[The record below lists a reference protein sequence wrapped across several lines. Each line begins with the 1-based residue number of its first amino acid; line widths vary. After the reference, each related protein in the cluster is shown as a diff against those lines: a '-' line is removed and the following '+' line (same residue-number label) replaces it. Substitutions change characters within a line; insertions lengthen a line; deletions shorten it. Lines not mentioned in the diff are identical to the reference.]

1 MLHICIHKG
10 AGRFLWQEQRSANQ
24 AYCLHPSGLVFLE
37 TSGKT
42 LVLGIPKVG
51 EGWSWG
57 HAASPCSGQ
66 SVSGEV
72 YLYKCGDQ
80 AGLFSPPE

>member
-10 AGRFLWQEQRSANQ
+10 AGRFLWQELRSANQ

-42 LVLGIPKVG
+42 LFLGFLRWEKAGPGGTWPVP
-51 EGWSWG
+51 
-57 HAASPCSGQ
+57 AQ
-66 SVSGEV
+66 DSGEV
-72 YLYKCGDQ
+72 YLYKCEDQ